1 VGFSLTK
8 WYLDVVTEDGRVAIA
23 YWAEASWARL
33 RQPLCGLL
41 LDSGTATAPW
51 RFSGRAV
58 PAPTLDQGAL
68 RWSAEPLALRV
79 DFARREPSFRHR
91 LLEEK
96 AGVLDWSCEIPRA
109 EARMHAGAAVYEG
122 LGYAERLDLT
132 ILPWRI
138 PTDEIRWG
146 RFLSPRTSVVWID
159 WRGEVSQRLVF
170 HDGRPM
176 APCSITDTQ
185 VSFGSESRLALH
197 DGRVVTDDRL
207 GDLLA
212 PLEALGP
219 FVAPIAR
226 VHQTRWL
233 SRGVLGD
240 PAPAAERGW
249 ALHELVRRG

>member
-23 YWAEASWARL
+23 YWAEARWARL

-41 LDSGTATAPW
+41 LDSGTAKAPW
-51 RFSGRAV
+51 RLSGRAV
-58 PAPTLDQGAL
+58 PAPVLDEGAL
-68 RWSAEPLALRV
+68 RWNAEPLALRV
-79 DFARREPSFRHR
+79 DFACREPSFRHR
-91 LLEEK
+91 LLETK
-96 AGVLDWSCEIPRA
+96 AGVLDWSCEVPRA
-109 EARMHAGAAVYEG
+109 EARMHAGDTALEG
-122 LGYAERLDLT
+122 LGYAERLDLSS
-132 ILPWRI
+132 LPWRI

-170 HDGRPM
+170 QDGRPM
-176 APCSITDTQ
+176 APGPITGTQ
-185 VSFGSESRLALH
+185 ISFGSESQLALH
-197 DGRVVTDDRL
+197 DCRVVTDECL

-212 PLEALGP
+212 PLESLGRL
-219 FVAPIAR
+219 VAPIAQVR
-226 VHQTRWL
+226 QTRWL

-240 PAPAAERGW
+240 ARSAADRGW